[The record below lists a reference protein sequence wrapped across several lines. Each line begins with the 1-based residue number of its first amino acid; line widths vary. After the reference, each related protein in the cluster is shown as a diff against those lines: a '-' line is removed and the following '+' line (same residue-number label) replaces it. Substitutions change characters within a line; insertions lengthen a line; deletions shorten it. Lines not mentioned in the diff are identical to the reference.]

1 MSGVTTVVDISSPFD
16 GWLDE
21 LAASGIRAVAAPVY
35 RDARWFTRNGHK
47 LEYEWDK
54 KAGREGLERA
64 QRIVELARQHPSGRL
79 SGMMSPVQVDT
90 CSADLLRDSYD
101 YAKERDLP
109 LQIHAAQSATSST
122 ERRVGNACVSTGRS
136 RG

>member
-1 MSGVTTVVDISSPFD
+1 MRISDWSSDVCSSDIRCALAELLMSGVTTVVDISSPFD

-54 KAGREGLERA
+54 KAGREGFERA
-64 QRIVELARQHPSGRL
+64 QRIVEQIGRAH
-79 SGMMSPVQVDT
+79 V
-90 CSADLLRDSYD
+90 
-101 YAKERDLP
+101 
-109 LQIHAAQSATSST
+109 
-122 ERRVGNACVSTGRS
+122 
-136 RG
+136 